1 MNLYERAASV
11 GLNHIKS
18 WLPDGEEENGQWSA
32 INPLRNDK
40 QKGSFKINLTTG
52 AFNDYADDEMV
63 GRDAVTLYAKLNG
76 LSNFEAAKQILEK
89 YDSSY
94 FPTEY
99 TKEEI
104 KDEWRQVTRPIRNA
118 PELPKQKNE
127 VARWPL
133 ERKIGDE
140 WKPVMWAVRTVKDGS
155 KTDYPYTLFSNA
167 KNYEWRCKALHG
179 VKYPLYN
186 ARSLEE
192 KTNARVLLVEGQKA
206 AAIVKDILTEWAVVG
221 WYGGAQ
227 SISLSDL
234 SDLNGR
240 EVYFSFD
247 ADTPG
252 RKAIEKIEKLLP
264 NTKIHLVYPPA
275 DVPAGWDLADAV
287 ESGWSVKQIEEHILK
302 DVPVVQN
309 SVPEVQTLVPC
320 MSPIRFTPVDE
331 DLKFTIRSF
340 IFVSKPTN
348 INKRTG
354 QIEESYVLADDW
366 IGQWVE
372 HDTQLANSIMQDYT
386 TGLKQTAYDNK
397 SEWLAAVEHRADE
410 LQIPQ
415 SNITDSVAKKIER
428 AIELRGRKFNQVAD
442 YIDDIRRLYPEH
454 NPLILDQFLKIFT
467 FDIERYENESLEEYE
482 MREEKAF
489 RCYRELWHK
498 FFVKMHGRIKGTK
511 RKEDGSYYGLIATDI
526 VPILVG
532 GQGIGKTTLVKYL
545 ALDDTLYADLG
556 SGLKS
561 KFGSAE
567 TVKKVRGKLLVE
579 IGEMKVMKSAD
590 DVEQVKSFVS
600 KEIAD
605 VDIKYV
611 EQQYSTPMTCSY
623 IGTSNPLQ
631 YLTDTTGNRRWNP
644 VKLKNIDKQM
654 VTSEEGKKLI
664 RRLHSYYAE
673 FVENMTKDQ
682 ILDESRIEEGSE
694 LDLFMKELQEEALIT
709 YSDYEACVTVINH
722 WLNGNGSIVAA
733 EPGAELMQADVERLC
748 FNEGYHMR
756 ISQKSI
762 IRAMEDCGLVQISKS
777 TKKGVKRVWIKP
789 IAEVSENDDVPF

>member
-1 MNLYERAASV
+1 MNLYEKAASV
-11 GLNHIKS
+11 GLKYIKS
-18 WLPDGEEENGQWSA
+18 WLPDGEEENGQWVA
-32 INPLRNDK
+32 TNPLRNDTH
-40 QKGSFKINLTTG
+40 KGSFKINLTTG
-52 AFNDYADDEMV
+52 AFNDYADDDMV

-76 LSNFEAAKQILEK
+76 LSNFESAKQILEK
-89 YDSSY
+89 YDPSY
-94 FPTEY
+94 FPETYNAEVI
-99 TKEEI
+99 KE
-104 KDEWRQVTRPIRNA
+104 EWRQITRPVKNA

-133 ERKIGDE
+133 EKKHGDE
-140 WKPVMWAVRTVKDGS
+140 WLPVMWVVRIMKGDS
-155 KTDYPYTLFSNA
+155 KTDYPYTLFSDA
-167 KNYEWRCKALHG
+167 KNYEWRSKALKG
-179 VKYPLYN
+179 VPYPLYN
-186 ARSLEE
+186 LRSLEE
-192 KTNARVLLVEGQKA
+192 KPNARVLLVEGQKVA
-206 AAIVKDILTEWAVVG
+206 SVIKDILTSWAVVG

-227 SISLSDL
+227 SVQLSDL
-234 SDLNGR
+234 SMLNGR

-252 RKAIEKIEKLLP
+252 RQAIKKVEKLLP
-264 NTKIHLVYPPA
+264 DTKVHLVYPPS
-275 DVPAGWDLADAV
+275 DVEQGWDLADAV
-287 ESGWSVKQIEEHILK
+287 SDGWTAEQIEEHILK
-302 DVPVVQN
+302 DVPAVTN
-309 SVPEVQTLVPC
+309 NVPELQTLIPC
-320 MSPIRFTPVDE
+320 MSPIRFTPIDE
-331 DLKFTIRSF
+331 NLKYEIRSF
-340 IFVSKPTN
+340 IFVKKATG
-348 INKRTG
+348 IDRTG
-354 QIEESYVLADDW
+354 KVNENFVLADDW

-372 HDTQLANSIMQDYT
+372 HDKQLANSIMQDYT

-410 LQIPQ
+410 LEIPQ
-415 SNITDSVAKKIER
+415 ANITDSVAKKIER

-442 YIDDIRRLYPEH
+442 FIDDIKRLYPENDPH
-454 NPLILDQFLKIFT
+454 ILDEFLKIFT
-467 FDIERYENESLEEYE
+467 FDVERYKGESDEEYE
-482 MREEKAF
+482 LREEKSF

-498 FFVKMHGRIKGTK
+498 FFIKMHGRIKGTK

-545 ALDDTLYADLG
+545 ALDDMLYSDLG
-556 SGLKS
+556 SGLKA

-654 VTSEEGKKLI
+654 VTSEKGQELI
-664 RRLHSYYAE
+664 RRLHSYYASY
-673 FVENMTKDQ
+673 VENMTKDE
-682 ILDESRIEEGSE
+682 ILDASRIEEGSE

-709 YSDYEACVTVINH
+709 YSDYEACVKMIKK
-722 WLNGNGSIVAA
+722 WLNGDAQTPAA
-733 EPGAELMQADVERLC
+733 APGDILLQADVERMC
-748 FNEGYHMR
+748 YAEGYHMR
-756 ISQKSI
+756 ISQKSCL
-762 IRAMEDCGLVQISKS
+762 RAMEDCGLKQITDKVD
-777 TKKGVKRVWIKP
+777 GKRATRLWIKP
-789 IAEVSENDDVPF
+789 IAEESKSDDIPF